1 MSGARRLLPPIVS
14 RHLVR
19 EFLRA
24 FALAL
29 ATFIAIFIIVEFFDR
44 VDTFL
49 RNRASAGAIARYFLF
64 KLPLVVTQVTPVAV
78 LAGGL
83 VGLGLLARQN
93 EFVALRACGV
103 SIWQVVAPLVL
114 VAAGISLGVLAWNET
129 VVPYSARQSHLVEN
143 LEIRKRGVARIF
155 AGREVWYHGGAGFYN
170 IDRVSPRRR
179 ALYGLTVYQ
188 LTPDF
193 RPWRTIEA
201 ESANWDGGRW
211 QLLGVR
217 TREFGADGVREVP
230 RLPDGFALPESLDD
244 FRAVSVEAE
253 ELSYGTLRRQIE
265 DLQRKGV
272 DTSESWVDLHLKL
285 ALPAAS
291 LMMILIAAPLAAAGT
306 RVGSIAGSMAVGFVI
321 GFGYFVVV
329 AFARALGQ
337 TGMLPPT
344 IAAWAGNAVF
354 ALIGGYYLLGSD

>member
-1 MSGARRLLPPIVS
+1 MSVTRRLLPPLIS
-14 RHLVR
+14 RHLVH

-24 FALAL
+24 FALTL
-29 ATFIAIFIIVEFFDR
+29 TTFIAIYVLVEFFDR

-49 RNRASAGAIARYFLF
+49 RHQAPPGAIARYFLF
-64 KLPLVVTQVTPVAV
+64 KLPLVVAQVTPVAV
-78 LAGGL
+78 LAGAL

-103 SIWQVVAPLVL
+103 SVWQVTAPLLL
-114 VAAGISLGVLAWNET
+114 VAAGISVAALAWNET
-129 VVPYSARQSHLVEN
+129 IVPYSARRAHLVEN
-143 LEIRKRGVARIF
+143 LEIRKRGAARIF

-170 IDRVSPRRR
+170 VDRVSPRRS

-193 RPWRTIEA
+193 RPWRTVEA
-201 ESANWDGGRW
+201 ESAHWDGARW

-217 TREFGADGVREVP
+217 TREFGADGVREVA
-230 RLPDGFALPESLDD
+230 RVPDGFALPETLDD

-253 ELSYGTLRRQIE
+253 ELSYGMLRRQIE
-265 DLQRKGV
+265 DLQHKGV
-272 DTSESWVDLHLKL
+272 DTSEAWVDLHLKL

-306 RVGSIAGSMAVGFVI
+306 RVSSIAGSMAVGFVI

-337 TGMLPPT
+337 TGALPPPL
-344 IAAWAGNAVF
+344 AAWAGNAVF
-354 ALIGGYYLLGSD
+354 ALIGGYYLLAAD